1 MMNRRFSV
9 IVSIYVAINLTLLSK
24 LQVSDDIRSGI
35 TDNYVRDF
43 GLIDVIIAVAIFV
56 GVYEIIILLSK
67 YAVPAITPKL
77 KYVGESINRTVDAHM
92 PAISLTKK
100 GSQKAAGFI
109 GLIYMLF
116 LAAFYPGTAMN
127 DTIYVIQ
134 EPWELGA
141 QHPIIYNLF
150 INGCYRIGRV
160 MGDANYGL
168 FIVSIIQ
175 TALMVYVISYGIM
188 VAYRNGSNAIRG
200 YCYLL
205 ILYYAFAPIYSVYA
219 FSGIKDTIFSVA
231 LFYAVLC
238 LVEIAV
244 GCAVDWKWT
253 IRFAVALILVTQ
265 FRSGG
270 IVMALTAVIGLV
282 ILDRQ
287 LMKKGIIV
295 GASIVVVSALVFTA
309 TRTRIGEQYSS
320 EKMGVAIQ
328 QIAAVASYEDDFSS
342 EEWDVLSDICPNEVW
357 VDNYAPACV
366 DMIKWHS
373 GFDKKA
379 FNRNRKEFIKIWIRA
394 GVRHPDI
401 YAKAYLLD
409 TYGFWGIET
418 HNSEQYYEKEIF
430 ANDLGLYPE
439 PKLPSG
445 LAYFIKNIYCNRFT
459 LRYMSAGTAIF
470 ILLVVAVSEI
480 ANGDW
485 KKAVPLMPIGVLW
498 GGLMC
503 ATPIAFCFRYVFVV
517 ALIIPVL
524 ILLYGGRL
532 IDSTEY

>member
-1 MMNRRFSV
+1 MNRKDNV

-24 LQVSDDIRSGI
+24 LHVSADIRSGI
-35 TDNYVRDF
+35 ADNYVRNF
-43 GLIDVIIAVAIFV
+43 NFIDVIIFFAIFA
-56 GVYEIIILLSK
+56 GAYGIILFANK
-67 YAVPAITPKL
+67 YAIPTVVHKL
-77 KYVGESINRTVDAHM
+77 RCIGESINQAVEINLPT
-92 PAISLTKK
+92 ISLSKNGILK
-100 GSQKAAGFI
+100 VVGFI
-109 GLIYMLF
+109 GLVYVLF

-141 QHPIIYNLF
+141 QHPITYNLF
-150 INGCYRIGRV
+150 VNGCYQIGKLL
-160 MGDANYGL
+160 GDANYGL
-168 FIVSIIQ
+168 FIISIIQ
-175 TALMVYVISYGIM
+175 TALIIYVISYGIM
-188 VAYRNGSNAIRG
+188 VAYKNGHNAIRG

-205 ILYYAFAPIYSVYA
+205 VLYYAFAPIYSLYA
-219 FSGIKDTIFSVA
+219 FTGIKDTIFSAA
-231 LFYAVLC
+231 LFYIVISLS
-238 LVEIAV
+238 EMAV
-244 GCAVDWKWT
+244 GCTVDWMWT
-253 IRFAVALILVTQ
+253 IKFIVALMLVTLFRNGGIIIALAAVACLVLLNRQ
-265 FRSGG
+265 FVKRV
-270 IVMALTAVIGLV
+270 IVI
-282 ILDRQ
+282 
-287 LMKKGIIV
+287 
-295 GASIVVVSALVFTA
+295 GASIVFINILVLSITKPM
-309 TRTRIGEQYSS
+309 IGEQYSS
-320 EKMGVAIQ
+320 EKMGIAIQ
-328 QIAAVASYEDDFSS
+328 QVAAVATYEDDFSA
-342 EEWDVLSDICPNEVW
+342 EEWGVLSDICSKEVW

-366 DMIKWHS
+366 DMIKWHPA
-373 GFDKKA
+373 FDKNA
-379 FNRNRKEFIKIWIRA
+379 FNRNKNEFAKIWIKA
-394 GVRHPDI
+394 GARHPDV
-401 YAKAYLLD
+401 YVKAYLLG

-439 PKLPSG
+439 PKFPSG

-470 ILLVVAVSEI
+470 ILLVVAISEI